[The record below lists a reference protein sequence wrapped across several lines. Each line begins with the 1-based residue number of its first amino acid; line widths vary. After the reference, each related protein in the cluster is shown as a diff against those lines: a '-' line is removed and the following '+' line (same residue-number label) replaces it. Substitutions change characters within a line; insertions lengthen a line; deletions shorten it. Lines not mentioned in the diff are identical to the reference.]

1 MINKKIPLVLICAA
15 LPIATCYADSLDTVE
30 YDRISKRVRIEGN
43 YDKTDIFSPMIV
55 LKIENADK
63 EIVLM
68 TQNDDIEKSGTFLFD
83 VPVSGASGEYTVIVN
98 SNAFEKELSG
108 VFDYFSES
116 DIQRAIDEINS
127 ANSYEEF
134 GEKLNS
140 NAKIFGLDTELLQ
153 RISDKNSVYS
163 AMYKKYAGVEEL
175 FDSYIKSTLYRLIYE
190 NADSSYSADMLEK
203 YKIRSGIDKM
213 LTYPTYEKMSESER
227 KLLVSK
233 ISGLKS
239 ENDFEKSFN
248 EAAVLVKVR
257 TANSYG
263 EVRTLLTEYKDICYR
278 SDISKYFDSSDTSS
292 IDVALVGNDY
302 KTIDEL
308 CDAIKKLSDNGNN
321 GDSGKGN
328 HGSTGGSSGGGISAP
343 AAKPETG
350 NSENKIIY
358 TDIDT
363 VEWAKDA
370 ISALSEKGILNGKGE
385 GLFKPNDMITREE
398 FVKVMIAAFEIEV
411 KDGAEVKFSDVLPGA
426 WYEKYINA
434 GVSTGC
440 INGLGNGEF
449 GVGKSITREDMAV
462 MAYRFTKYAGYSL
475 NNSASLDSF
484 EDRAAISEYAKEAVS
499 ALLAESVVNGMN
511 NSKFEPKAFAT
522 RAQAAV
528 MLYRLLNCV
537 QGGQI

>member
-15 LPIATCYADSLDTVE
+15 LPIATCYADGLDTVE
-30 YDRISKRVRIEGN
+30 YDRISKRVRIEGS

-68 TQNDDIEKSGTFLFD
+68 TQNEDIEKSGTFLFD
-83 VPVSGASGEYTVIVN
+83 VPVSGTSGEYIVTVN

-108 VFDYFSES
+108 AFDYFSES
-116 DIQRAIDEINS
+116 DIQKAIDEINS

-328 HGSTGGSSGGGISAP
+328 HGSTGGGSGGGISAP

>member
-15 LPIATCYADSLDTVE
+15 LPIATCYADGLDTVE

-43 YDKTDIFSPMIV
+43 YDKTDIFRPMIV

-83 VPVSGASGEYTVIVN
+83 VPVSGASGEYTVTVN

-108 VFDYFSES
+108 AFDYFSES

-153 RISDKNSVYS
+153 RISDKKSVYS

-175 FDSYIKSTLYRLIYE
+175 FDSYIKNTLYCLIYE

-263 EVRTLLTEYKDICYR
+263 EVRTLLTEYKNICYR
-278 SDISKYFDSSDTSS
+278 DDISKYFDSADTSS

-308 CDAIKKLSDNGNN
+308 CDAIKKLSDNGNS

-499 ALLAESVVNGMN
+499 SLLAESVVNGMN

>member
-15 LPIATCYADSLDTVE
+15 LPMATCYADSLDTVE
-30 YDRISKRVRIEGN
+30 YDSISKRVRIEGR
-43 YDKTDIFSPMIV
+43 YDKTDIFSPMIA
-55 LKIENADK
+55 LKIENANK
-63 EIVLM
+63 EIILM
-68 TQNDDIEKSGTFLFD
+68 TQNDNIEKSGTFLFD
-83 VPVSGASGEYTVIVN
+83 VPVSGASGEYTVTLN
-98 SNAFEKELSG
+98 SNAFEKELLG
-108 VFDYFSES
+108 VFDYYSES
-116 DIQRAIDEINS
+116 DIQKALDEINS
-127 ANSYEEF
+127 ANSAAVF

-140 NAKIFGLDTELLQ
+140 NAKILGLDTELLQ
-153 RISDKNSVYS
+153 RIFDKNSVYS
-163 AMYKKYAGVEEL
+163 AMYKKYADVEEL
-175 FDSYIKSTLYRLIYE
+175 FDSYIKSTLHCLVYE
-190 NADSSYSADMLEK
+190 NADPSYSADMLEK

-213 LTYPTYEKMSESER
+213 LTYPAYEKMSESEK

-233 ISGLKS
+233 ISGLKD
-239 ENDFEKSFN
+239 ENDFDKSFN

-263 EVRTLLTEYKDICYR
+263 EVRALLTGYKDICYR
-278 SDISKYFDSSDTSS
+278 ADISKYFDSSDTSS
-292 IDVALVGNDY
+292 IDVALAGNDY

-308 CDAIKKLSDNGNN
+308 CDAVKKLLNGGNK
-321 GDSGKGN
+321 GDSGKN
-328 HGSTGGSSGGGISAP
+328 NYGGSGGGTSGGMSAP
-343 AAKPETG
+343 AAMPETEIG
-350 NSENKIIY
+350 ENKTIY
-358 TDIDT
+358 TDTDT

-370 ISALSEKGILNGKGE
+370 INALSAKGILNGKGE

-398 FVKVMIAAFEIEV
+398 FVKILVEAFKTEA
-411 KDGAEVKFSDVLPGA
+411 KDNSKAEFSDVLPGA

-484 EDRAAISEYAKEAVS
+484 EDRAAISGYAKEAVS

-511 NSKFEPKAFAT
+511 NSKFEPKAVAT

>member
-1 MINKKIPLVLICAA
+1 M
-15 LPIATCYADSLDTVE
+15 
-30 YDRISKRVRIEGN
+30 
-43 YDKTDIFSPMIV
+43 
-55 LKIENADK
+55 
-63 EIVLM
+63 
-68 TQNDDIEKSGTFLFD
+68 SGT
-83 VPVSGASGEYTVIVN
+83 SGEYIVTVN

-108 VFDYFSES
+108 AFDYFSES
-116 DIQRAIDEINS
+116 DIQKAIDEINS

-328 HGSTGGSSGGGISAP
+328 HGSTGGGSGGGISAP